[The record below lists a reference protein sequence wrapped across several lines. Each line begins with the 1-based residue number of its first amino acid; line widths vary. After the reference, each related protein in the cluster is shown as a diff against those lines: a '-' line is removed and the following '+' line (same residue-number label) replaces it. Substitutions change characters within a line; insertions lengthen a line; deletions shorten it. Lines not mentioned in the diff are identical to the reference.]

1 MDFGSSNRI
10 ISTAEMVK
18 GYMEA
23 NNVNATQLATASG
36 VSPRTVYRFLKGEC
50 KLSKKIATGLSSINP
65 EISVSFLMVYDAK
78 YQAQKDADKPQNKST
93 EEEKKEIPHKKID
106 YTKTVRKN
114 CTVPYWLCSEAEKA
128 HINFSQVLQDA
139 LKKELQAKS

>member
-1 MDFGSSNRI
+1 MINSI

-23 NNVNATQLATASG
+23 NSINATQLATASG

-50 KLSKKIATGLSSINP
+50 KLSKKIATGLSSIVP

-78 YQAQKDADKPQNKST
+78 YQAQKDADKPQNKSID
-93 EEEKKEIPHKKID
+93 EEKKEIPHKKID

>member
-23 NNVNATQLATASG
+23 NNVNATQLATSSG

-50 KLSKKIATGLSSINP
+50 KLSKKIATGLSLIIP

-139 LKKELQAKS
+139 LKKELHAKS